1 MSYYDALIAAW
12 NSTTQ
17 PPVGV
22 LGSALVSTM
31 TTVQKITVVN
41 AWTVSGSVPT
51 TIYVTGTQIANCI
64 NFTEFN
70 ALSTTKQ
77 ASILTLCTIPGAL
90 LGGSGNTTHIAPG
103 LIIANFTTGSQ
114 TIAALTALASATTW
128 WSAPVASG
136 GGGLSSPV
144 TLTDT
149 GIAGLS

>member
-1 MSYYDALIAAW
+1 MAYYDALIAAW

-31 TTVQKITVVN
+31 TTVQKIAVVN
-41 AWTVSGSVPT
+41 AWTVSGTVPT
-51 TIYVTGTQIANCI
+51 SFLTTGAAIANCI

-77 ASILTLCTIPGAL
+77 LNILTLCSIQGAL
-90 LGGSGNTTHIAPG
+90 LGGSGNTTRIAPG
-103 LIIANFTTGSQ
+103 LIIANFTAGSQ
-114 TIAALTALASATTW
+114 TIAALTALASATSW
-128 WSAPVASG
+128 WLTPVANG

-144 TLTDT
+144 SLADA
-149 GIAGLS
+149 GAAGLS